1 MSRHLKSDFL
11 SEFCRQ
17 IGVMTG
23 SGITLDRA
31 MEILQEASEEK
42 RMAKLYGELQTKMK
56 QGYPVSDAME
66 EMRIFPKLMIHV
78 FRAAEASGRFEET
91 ANRMAEYYRK
101 EHRMGNQI
109 RNAVLY
115 PKFLCLMLITIVLFI
130 FLVIVPMVEPL
141 FHDMELPVVTKIL
154 IASSEFVK
162 EKWYALIIFTVC
174 LAVAGLASGSNA
186 KVRCFRDK
194 TWLQFPG
201 IGKHMRMIYTA
212 RFARSLSGLHKSG
225 VPMVDS
231 LEIAAGTIGNQ
242 YLEKQFSEVVRRVKN
257 GEVLS
262 RAVKDIDGFDK
273 KLASVILVGEE
284 TGKLDYMLKSI
295 AETYEYEAEAA
306 LTRIISLIEPVMI
319 VVIGVIIGIILL
331 GIMLPMWNMYGYIG

>member
-1 MSRHLKSDFL
+1 MPGHLKPDFL

-17 IGVMTG
+17 VGVMTG
-23 SGITLDRA
+23 SGITLARA

-56 QGYPVSDAME
+56 QGYPISDAME
-66 EMRIFPKLMIHV
+66 EMRIFPELMINM
-78 FRAAEASGRFEET
+78 FRAAEAGGRFEET
-91 ANRMAEYYRK
+91 ADRMAEHYRK
-101 EHRMGNQI
+101 EHRMASQI

-115 PKFLCLMLITIVLFI
+115 PKFLCLMLITVVLFI

-141 FHDMELPVVTKIL
+141 FHGMELPAVTKFL
-154 IASSEFVK
+154 IASSGFVK
-162 EKWYALIIFTVC
+162 EKWYMLILFTVC
-174 LAVAGLASGSNA
+174 LAVVCLAAGSNN
-186 KVRCFRDK
+186 KVRRFRDK
-194 TWLQFPG
+194 IRLRLPG
-201 IGKHMRMIYTA
+201 IGKHIRTVYTA
-212 RFARSLSGLHKSG
+212 RFARSLGSLYKSG

-242 YLEKQFSEVVRRVKN
+242 YLEKQFSEVIRRVKN

-306 LTRIISLIEPVMI
+306 LTRMISLIEPVMI
-319 VVIGVIIGIILL
+319 VVIGIIIGIILL